1 VKPFWLMMSIN
12 NKGDKKMKKY
22 VVLTFG
28 LVLFLSATTAVEAK
42 SWQAEIQEDRTKLRE
57 EIRNKIA
64 TASPASLR
72 QQIWEG
78 LHRRFPFLLPAGI
91 NRLAIKEISSTT
103 LPAEIKVV
111 KDDQSITLKISG
123 KTIILRK
130 FGGKSSLAELHV
142 GDIVTA
148 RGTWVDETKAVL
160 DTRVLRDL
168 SIQKRY
174 GTFWGKI
181 KSISSETK
189 TFVLETAGRGE
200 QRVFVGSETKIVS
213 RNQTVLTFSDLVIGH
228 RVRVTGLWD
237 STLKTIEEV
246 KTIKDWSLPP
256 KPTLTPTPVK

>member
-1 VKPFWLMMSIN
+1 
-12 NKGDKKMKKY
+12 MKKY
-22 VVLTFG
+22 AVLLLALLLLLTA
-28 LVLFLSATTAVEAK
+28 ATTVEAK
-42 SWQAEIQEDRTKLRE
+42 GWQSVT
-57 EIRNKIA
+57 
-64 TASPASLR
+64 LR

-91 NRLAIKEISSTT
+91 NRLEIKEISGTT
-103 LPAEIKVV
+103 LPAEVKVV
-111 KDDQSITLKISG
+111 KGDQSVTLKISD

-130 FGGKSSLAELHV
+130 FGGKSSISELHI
-142 GDIVTA
+142 GDTVTA

-168 SIQKRY
+168 SIQKRH

-181 KSISSETK
+181 KSINSEVK

-200 QRVFVGSETKIVS
+200 QQVFVGSETKIVS
-213 RNQTVLTFSDLVIGH
+213 RNQIVLTFADLAVGH

-237 STLKTIEEV
+237 LTLKTIGEV

-256 KPTLTPTPVK
+256 KNTLTPTPK

>member
-1 VKPFWLMMSIN
+1 
-12 NKGDKKMKKY
+12 MKKFI
-22 VVLTFG
+22 VTSVTF
-28 LVLFLSATTAVEAK
+28 LLFLTAATTVEAK
-42 SWQAEIQEDRTKLRE
+42 GWQADRLSQASIKEETKEIKEAVQS
-57 EIRNKIA
+57 KIKE
-64 TASPASLR
+64 S
-72 QQIWEG
+72 IWER
-78 LHRRFPFLLPAGI
+78 LRLSFPFLLPAGI

-111 KDDQSITLKISG
+111 KGDQSITLKISG

-181 KSISSETK
+181 KSINSEAK
-189 TFVLETAGRGE
+189 TFVLETVGRGE
-200 QRVFVGSETKIVS
+200 QQVFVGSETKIVS

-256 KPTLTPTPVK
+256 KPTVTPTPTPK